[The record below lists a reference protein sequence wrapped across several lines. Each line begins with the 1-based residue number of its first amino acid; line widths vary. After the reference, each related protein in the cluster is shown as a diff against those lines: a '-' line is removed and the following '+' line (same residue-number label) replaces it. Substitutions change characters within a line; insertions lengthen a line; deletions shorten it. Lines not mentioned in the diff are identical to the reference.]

1 MQKNTPFTCRKT
13 PPFHVE
19 KHPLSCRDPNQ
30 LCRKPPPIYVG
41 IHPLYPVENHPLLVV
56 FCQRCCRCTTFAY
69 PFAHFLFITRI
80 PLTSYDSDVHKK
92 IINIFRKKIQ
102 KLSCR
107 KPPPHFLIFSVFFV
121 TMVNTHQLLLFDRFI
136 CFKP

>member
-1 MQKNTPFTCRKT
+1 MQKNTSLSCRKT

-80 PLTSYDSDVHKK
+80 TLTSYDSDVHKK
-92 IINIFRKKIQ
+92 IINIFREKKSEVIMQ
-102 KLSCR
+102 KTTSPFPYFQR
-107 KPPPHFLIFSVFFV
+107 FFLNHGKYASTLANRQVY
-121 TMVNTHQLLLFDRFI
+121 ML
-136 CFKP
+136 

>member
-1 MQKNTPFTCRKT
+1 MQKYTSFTCRNT

-19 KHPLSCRDPNQ
+19 NHLLSCRDPNL
-30 LCRKPPPIYVG
+30 LCRNTPPIYVG
-41 IHPLYPVENHPLLVV
+41 IHPLYPVENHPLLVI

-80 PLTSYDSDVHKK
+80 TLTSYNSDVHKK

-107 KPPPHFLIFSVFFV
+107 KSPPPFPYLQRFFRDHGKYASTFAIRQV
-121 TMVNTHQLLLFDRFI
+121 YML
-136 CFKP
+136 